1 MGIAGAEDQV
11 VLHVLVQFGFQGGF
25 HVDLGEDTKTLASQ
39 CVANAGDL
47 IGEGGFSDV
56 EMAMLMQVC
65 SPLMPT
71 RVSFTRSGTGR
82 PPLQPRGSSLSNLH
96 RTSRTPYSV
105 VSG

>member
-25 HVDLGEDTKTLASQ
+25 HVDLGEDTKTLAGQ
-39 CVANAGDL
+39 CVAGAGDR
-47 IGEGGFSDV
+47 IGEGGFQRRR
-56 EMAMLMQVC
+56 MAMLMRVC

-71 RVSFTRSGTGR
+71 RVSFTESGTGR
-82 PPLQPRGSSLSNLH
+82 PRRCSRGGVLYRIFTERLD
-96 RTSRTPYSV
+96 TFSV